1 MNKLIKK
8 ADILIEALPY
18 IRNFAGKTVVIKYG
32 GHAMIDAELKEG
44 FAEDVVLLK
53 YVGLNPIIVHGGGP
67 QINKMLDTLGIEAKF
82 IHGIRVTDEST
93 MEVVEMVL
101 GGRINKEIV
110 ALLNQHG
117 GKAVGLTGKDG
128 GLFTTKS
135 FNPKSLHHRY
145 SGSTETLKPENYGLV
160 GEVSHVN
167 SELLLTLQ
175 DANFIPVIA
184 PIGVDAK
191 GKTHNINA
199 DLVAGSLAAALQ
211 AEKLLMLSDVKG
223 IRNANGNHVS
233 TLSQKDME
241 RMVKKKVINEGMLPK
256 VHACLSALQGGVK
269 KAHIIDGRVP
279 HAILLEIFTDKGIGT
294 EIVA

>member
-18 IRNFAGKTVVIKYG
+18 IRNFAGKTIVIKYG
-32 GHAMIDAELKEG
+32 GHAMIDEELKEG

-82 IHGIRVTDEST
+82 IHGVRVTDEPT
-93 MEVVEMVL
+93 MDVVEMVL
-101 GGRINKEIV
+101 GGKINKEIV

-117 GKAVGLTGKDG
+117 GQALGLTGKDG
-128 GLFTTKS
+128 QLFTTKP
-135 FNPKSLHHRY
+135 FNPKSLWHHY
-145 SGSTETLKPENYGLV
+145 SGSTDALQSENYGLV
-160 GEVSHVN
+160 GEVNHVN
-167 SELLLTLQ
+167 RELLLTLQ
-175 DANFIPVIA
+175 NANLIPVIA

-199 DLVAGSLAAALQ
+199 DMVAGSLAAAIQ

-223 IRNANGNHVS
+223 IRNASNHHVS
-233 TLSQKDME
+233 TLSRKVME
-241 RMVKKKVINEGMLPK
+241 QMVKKKIISEGMLPK
-256 VHACLSALQGGVK
+256 VHACLTALQGGVQ

-279 HAILLEIFTDKGIGT
+279 HAVLLEIFTDKGIGT

>member
-1 MNKLIKK
+1 MDKLIKK

-18 IRNFAGKTVVIKYG
+18 IRNFAGKTIVIKYG
-32 GHAMIDAELKEG
+32 GHAMVAEDLKEG

-67 QINKMLDTLGIEAKF
+67 QINTMLETLGIEAKF
-82 IHGIRVTDEST
+82 IHGVRVTDQPT

-101 GGRINKEIV
+101 GGKINKEIV

-135 FNPKSLHHRY
+135 FNPKSLFHRY
-145 SGSTETLKPENYGLV
+145 SGSTEVLQSENFGLV
-160 GEVSHVN
+160 GEVSQVN

-175 DANFIPVIA
+175 NANFIPVIA

-191 GKTHNINA
+191 GHTHNINA
-199 DLVAGSLAAALQ
+199 DLVAGSLAAAIK

-223 IRNANGNHVS
+223 IRNAKGSHVS
-233 TLSQKDME
+233 TLPRKDME

-256 VHACLSALQGGVK
+256 VHACLTALQGGVQ

>member
-1 MNKLIKK
+1 MDKLIKK

-18 IRNFAGKTVVIKYG
+18 IRNFAGKTIVIKYG
-32 GHAMIDAELKEG
+32 GHAMVAEDLKEG

-67 QINKMLDTLGIEAKF
+67 QINTMLETLGIEAKF
-82 IHGIRVTDEST
+82 IHGVRVTDEPT

-101 GGRINKEIV
+101 GGKINKEIV

-135 FNPKSLHHRY
+135 FNPKSLFHRY
-145 SGSTETLKPENYGLV
+145 SGSTEVLQSENFGLV
-160 GEVSHVN
+160 GEISQVN

-175 DANFIPVIA
+175 NANFIPVIA

-191 GKTHNINA
+191 GHTHNINA
-199 DLVAGSLAAALQ
+199 DLVAGSLAAAIK

-223 IRNANGNHVS
+223 IRNAKGSHVS
-233 TLSQKDME
+233 TLPRKDME

-256 VHACLSALQGGVK
+256 VHACLTALQGGVQ

>member
-1 MNKLIKK
+1 MDKLIKK
-8 ADILIEALPY
+8 ADILIESLPY
-18 IRNFAGKTVVIKYG
+18 IRNFAGKTIVIKFG
-32 GHAMIDAELKEG
+32 GSAMVAEELKEG

-67 QINKMLDTLGIEAKF
+67 QINKMLETLGIEAKF
-82 IHGIRVTDEST
+82 IHGVRVTDKPT
-93 MEVVEMVL
+93 MEIVEMVL
-101 GGRINKEIV
+101 GGGINKEIV

-135 FNPKSLHHRY
+135 FNPKSLFHRY
-145 SGSTETLKPENYGLV
+145 SGSTEVLQSENYGLV

-175 DANFIPVIA
+175 NANFIPVIA

-191 GKTHNINA
+191 GHTHNINA
-199 DLVAGSLAAALQ
+199 DLVAGSLAAALK

-223 IRNANGNHVS
+223 IRNEKGSHVS
-233 TLSQKDME
+233 TLPRKDME
-241 RMVKKKVINEGMLPK
+241 QMVKKKVIKEGMLPK
-256 VHACLSALQGGVK
+256 VHACLSALQGGVQ

>member
-32 GHAMIDAELKEG
+32 GHAMIDEELKEG

-82 IHGIRVTDEST
+82 IHGIRVTDKPT

-101 GGRINKEIV
+101 GGKINKEIV

-145 SGSTETLKPENYGLV
+145 SGSTETLKTENYGLV

-175 DANFIPVIA
+175 NADFIPVIA

-191 GKTHNINA
+191 GTTHNINA
-199 DLVAGSLAAALQ
+199 DMVAGSLAAALQ

-233 TLSQKDME
+233 TLSQKDMA
-241 RMVKKKVINEGMLPK
+241 RMVKKHIN
-256 VHACLSALQGGVK
+256 SALLQLK
-269 KAHIIDGRVP
+269 
-279 HAILLEIFTDKGIGT
+279 LCLERKGYVD
-294 EIVA
+294 E

>member
-18 IRNFAGKTVVIKYG
+18 IRNFAGKTIVIKYG
-32 GHAMIDAELKEG
+32 GHAMIEEKLKQG
-44 FAEDVVLLK
+44 FAEDIVLLK
-53 YVGLNPIIVHGGGP
+53 YVGLNPVIVHGGGP
-67 QINKMLDTLGIEAKF
+67 QINKMLETLGIKAKF
-82 IHGIRVTDEST
+82 IHGVRVTDKST

-128 GLFTTKS
+128 QLFTTKA
-135 FNPKSLHHRY
+135 FNPKSLLHQY
-145 SGSTETLKPENYGLV
+145 SGSTETLQTENFGLV
-160 GEVSHVN
+160 GEVSKVN
-167 SELLLTLQ
+167 SELLFTLQ
-175 DANFIPVIA
+175 NANYIPVIA
-184 PIGVDAK
+184 PIGVDDK
-191 GKTHNINA
+191 GNTHNINA
-199 DLVAGSLAAALQ
+199 DLVAGSLASAIQ

-223 IRNANGNHVS
+223 IRDANNHHVS
-233 TLSQKDME
+233 TLPRKEME
-241 RMVKKKVINEGMLPK
+241 RMVKKQVIKEGMLPK
-256 VHACLSALQGGVK
+256 VHACLTAIQGGVK

-279 HAILLEIFTDKGIGT
+279 HAVLLEIFTDKGIGT

>member
-1 MNKLIKK
+1 MDKLIKK

-18 IRNFAGKTVVIKYG
+18 IRNFSGKTIVIKYG
-32 GHAMIDAELKEG
+32 GKAMVQEELKEG

-67 QINKMLDTLGIEAKF
+67 QINKMLETLGIEAKF
-82 IHGIRVTDEST
+82 IHGVRVTDEPT

-101 GGRINKEIV
+101 GGKINKEIV

-128 GLFTTKS
+128 RLFTTKA
-135 FNPKSLHHRY
+135 FNPKSLLHRY
-145 SGSTETLKPENYGLV
+145 AGSTETLQSENYGLV
-160 GEVSHVN
+160 GEVSKVN
-167 SELLLTLQ
+167 TELLLTLQ
-175 DANFIPVIA
+175 NANYIPVIA
-184 PIGVDAK
+184 PIGVDAQ
-191 GKTHNINA
+191 GNTHNINA
-199 DLVAGSLAAALQ
+199 DLVAGSLAAAIQ

-223 IRNANGNHVS
+223 IRNASNHHVS
-233 TLSQKDME
+233 TLPRKDME
-241 RMVKKKVINEGMLPK
+241 RMAKKKVISEGMLPK
-256 VHACLSALQGGVK
+256 VHACLTALQGGVQ

-279 HAILLEIFTDKGIGT
+279 HAVLLEIFTDKGIGT

>member
-1 MNKLIKK
+1 MDKLIKK

-18 IRNFAGKTVVIKYG
+18 IRNFSGKTIVIKYG
-32 GHAMIDAELKEG
+32 GKAMVQEELKEG

-67 QINKMLDTLGIEAKF
+67 QINKMLETLGIEAKF
-82 IHGIRVTDEST
+82 IHGVRVTDEPT

-128 GLFTTKS
+128 RLFTTKA
-135 FNPKSLHHRY
+135 FNPKSLLHRY
-145 SGSTETLKPENYGLV
+145 AGSTETLQSENYGLV
-160 GEVSHVN
+160 GEVSKVN
-167 SELLLTLQ
+167 TELLLTLQ
-175 DANFIPVIA
+175 NANYIPVIA
-184 PIGVDAK
+184 PIGVDAQ
-191 GKTHNINA
+191 GNTHNINA
-199 DLVAGSLAAALQ
+199 DLVAGSLAAAIQ

-223 IRNANGNHVS
+223 IRNASNHHVS
-233 TLSQKDME
+233 TLPRKDME
-241 RMVKKKVINEGMLPK
+241 RMAKKKVISEGMLPK
-256 VHACLSALQGGVK
+256 VHACLTALQGGVQ

-279 HAILLEIFTDKGIGT
+279 HAVLLEIFTDKGIGT